1 MTLHQLEVFALV
13 AKLGSF
19 TKAAKE
25 LHIGQ
30 PSVSSLMV
38 ELQKELGIKLFEKL
52 GIKTHLTEAGK
63 RFLQKSQSIL
73 GMVKE
78 TKEEIDELKGFH
90 KGKISIGGCG
100 LATDSGLPSVV
111 HTFKKT
117 YPGVEIGLTVE
128 ESSRLEKSLLE
139 GDLDLAVLSWA
150 SRSNLLISELWREEE
165 LIVIVSP
172 EHPLAKKRAVS
183 LGLLIKEP
191 LIANLGSRFGWKLLE
206 EKFAERGIA
215 FQPTIE
221 VKTQSRQRDAIKNAV
236 LSNLGIG
243 FLAKSHI
250 VGDLKSGKLKT
261 LRVPE
266 LKLKRPLYITVH
278 KNRKDLPLT
287 QAFTKALRNLK
298 AAQQRT

>member
-19 TKAAKE
+19 TKAAGE

-63 RFLQKSQSIL
+63 RFLQKSQNIL
-73 GMVKE
+73 TMIKE
-78 TKEEIDELKGFH
+78 AKEEIDDLKGFH

-111 HTFKKT
+111 QTFKKA
-117 YPGVEIGLTVE
+117 YPGVEIGLTIE
-128 ESSRLEKSLLE
+128 QSSLLEKSLLE
-139 GDLDLAVLSWA
+139 GDLDLAILSWP
-150 SRSNLLISELWREEE
+150 SRSNLLVSELWREEE
-165 LIVIVSP
+165 LIVIASP
-172 EHPLAKKRAVS
+172 DHPLAKKRAVS
-183 LGLLIKEP
+183 LALLVKEP
-191 LIANLGSRFGWKLLE
+191 LIANLESHFGWKLVE
-206 EKFAERGIA
+206 QKFAELGVA
-215 FQPTIE
+215 FRPTVE
-221 VKTQSRQRDAIKNAV
+221 VKTHSRARDAIKNAV

-250 VGDLKSGKLKT
+250 VGDLKSGRLKT
-261 LRVPE
+261 LRVPQ
-266 LKLKRPLYITVH
+266 LKLTRPLYITVP

-287 QAFTKALRNLK
+287 QAFTKVLRDLK
-298 AAQQRT
+298 SEQ